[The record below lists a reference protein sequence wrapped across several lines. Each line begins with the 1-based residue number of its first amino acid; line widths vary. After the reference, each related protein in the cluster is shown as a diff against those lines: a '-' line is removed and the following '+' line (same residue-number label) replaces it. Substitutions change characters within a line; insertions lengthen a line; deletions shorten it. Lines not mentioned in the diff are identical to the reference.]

1 MSTGEESE
9 RIVRRVYEV
18 MGGGGSVQELIEK
31 LEPLLTPDAE
41 WVNPDD
47 AIERG
52 TRVGVEGWT
61 TALENTRG
69 GLGSSVDFRIEEVID
84 LAEDRVF
91 VRGHLR
97 TKGTSSGVEV
107 EGRLLGTYWTLRDG
121 RISRMEWSFDV
132 DELLARAR
140 TEAST

>member
-9 RIVRRVYEV
+9 RIVRRVYDV
-18 MGGGGSVQELIEK
+18 MGGGGSVPELIEK

-69 GLGSSVDFRIEEVID
+69 GLGSSVNFRIEEVIE

-91 VRGHLR
+91 VRGHMR

-107 EGRLLGTYWTLRDG
+107 EGPLLGTYWTLRDG

-140 TEAST
+140 TEATT